1 MVDLSGPAAE
11 PFFTPP
17 QVRWT
22 PTAWAVAASLLIH
35 SVGVVALYSAQGLSL
50 NAVLP
55 TRDSTLFE
63 ASVLPANAP
72 ASAKSNEAQAPQSK
86 PRSTQVTPAASAP
99 KTVPPTPVISE
110 PIAPA
115 PTPDST
121 AIVSNLTEPE
131 PVIAPVANVPQTQPA
146 PILPVMPAMPVGI
159 NEPITRPAMPITQL
173 PHTLDPR
180 HMSPQT
186 RLPDETLAAM
196 SQPYSLPNQVSV
208 RYETNY
214 QGIAARS
221 ELQWKKIGEVGAQRY
236 EASLITSAL
245 GMELRYKSVGLIGI
259 KGLAPL
265 AVEEKR
271 PFKSAVAT
279 SIEPSNNR
287 VIISSKEGFLPYD
300 PMGHDLVSLII
311 QLGIYAQSLP
321 QWSLPGIAQDF
332 TVYRPNGIK
341 RWRLQ
346 SQGLD
351 TIQVRGEMRQ
361 VVYIRRIASDGQPDY
376 EDQYHFWLDPKHY
389 GFPVKMRQ
397 VDSAGKVTDI
407 VMTDWKEQ

>member
-1 MVDLSGPAAE
+1 MVDLLNLDAE
-11 PFFTPP
+11 PFLAPP
-17 QVRWT
+17 QARWT
-22 PTAWAVAASLLIH
+22 PAAWAVAASLLVH
-35 SVGVVALYSAQGLSL
+35 SVGVVMLYSAQGLSL
-50 NAVLP
+50 DAVLP
-55 TRDSTLFE
+55 AQDSGLFE
-63 ASVLPANAP
+63 ASLLPANAP
-72 ASAKSNEAQAPQSK
+72 ANLVQASEIK
-86 PRSTQVTPAASAP
+86 PRSRAVPAPAVAAP
-99 KTVPPTPVISE
+99 KPASPDSAISE
-110 PIAPA
+110 PIAAASAPA
-115 PTPDST
+115 PDST
-121 AIVSNLTEPE
+121 AADNKVSEPE
-131 PVIAPVANVPQTQPA
+131 PVTAPAATVPQTPAA
-146 PILPVMPAMPVGI
+146 PILPESI
-159 NEPITRPAMPITQL
+159 NETITRPVTPITQWWL
-173 PHTLDPR
+173 
-180 HMSPQT
+180 SPV
-186 RLPDETLAAM
+186 PNEMLATMA
-196 SQPYSLPNQVSV
+196 QPYSLPNQVSV

-221 ELQWKKIGEVGAQRY
+221 ELQWKKIGEVGTQRY

-271 PFKSAVAT
+271 PFKSTIAT

-346 SQGLD
+346 SQGLE

-361 VVYIRRIASDGQPDY
+361 VIYIRRIASDGQPDY
-376 EDQYHFWLDPKHY
+376 EDQYHFWLDPQHY

-397 VDSAGKVTDI
+397 VDNTGKMTDI

>member
-1 MVDLSGPAAE
+1 LD
-11 PFFTPP
+11 
-17 QVRWT
+17 
-22 PTAWAVAASLLIH
+22 
-35 SVGVVALYSAQGLSL
+35 
-50 NAVLP
+50 AVLP
-55 TRDSTLFE
+55 AQDSGLFE
-63 ASVLPANAP
+63 ASLLPANAP
-72 ASAKSNEAQAPQSK
+72 ANLVQASEIK
-86 PRSTQVTPAASAP
+86 PHSRAVPAPAVAAP
-99 KTVPPTPVISE
+99 KPASPDSAISE
-110 PIAPA
+110 PIASAPA
-115 PTPDST
+115 PDST
-121 AIVSNLTEPE
+121 AADNKVSEPE
-131 PVIAPVANVPQTQPA
+131 PVTAPAATVPQTPAA
-146 PILPVMPAMPVGI
+146 PILPESI
-159 NEPITRPAMPITQL
+159 NETITRPVTPITQWWL
-173 PHTLDPR
+173 
-180 HMSPQT
+180 SPV
-186 RLPDETLAAM
+186 PNEMLATMA
-196 SQPYSLPNQVSV
+196 QPYSLPNQVSV

-221 ELQWKKIGEVGAQRY
+221 ELQWKKIGEVGTQRY

-271 PFKSAVAT
+271 PFKSTIAT

-346 SQGLD
+346 SQGLE

-376 EDQYHFWLDPKHY
+376 EDQYHFWLDPQHY

-397 VDSAGKVTDI
+397 VDNTGKMTDI

>member
-1 MVDLSGPAAE
+1 MVDLLNPDAE
-11 PFFTPP
+11 PFLAPP
-17 QVRWT
+17 QARWT
-22 PTAWAVAASLLIH
+22 PAAWAVAASLLVH
-35 SVGVVALYSAQGLSL
+35 SVGVVMLYSAQGLSL
-50 NAVLP
+50 DAVLP
-55 TRDSTLFE
+55 AQDSGLFE
-63 ASVLPANAP
+63 ASLLPANAP
-72 ASAKSNEAQAPQSK
+72 ANLVQASEIK
-86 PRSTQVTPAASAP
+86 PRSRAVPARALAP
-99 KTVPPTPVISE
+99 PKLATAAPAISE
-110 PIAPA
+110 PIAA
-115 PTPDST
+115 SPTPDST
-121 AIVSNLTEPE
+121 AIASNVPEPE
-131 PVIAPVANVPQTQPA
+131 PVIAPVANLPQTQPA
-146 PILPVMPAMPVGI
+146 PILPVMPAMPI
-159 NEPITRPAMPITQL
+159 SLNEPITRPVMPITQW
-173 PHTLDPR
+173 
-180 HMSPQT
+180 PQT
-186 RLPDETLAAM
+186 RLPDEMLATMA
-196 SQPYSLPNQVSV
+196 QPYSLPNQVSV

-221 ELQWKKIGEVGAQRY
+221 ELQWKKIGEAGTQRY
-236 EASLITSAL
+236 EASLVTSAL

-271 PFKSAVAT
+271 PFKSTIAT

-346 SQGLD
+346 SQGLE

-376 EDQYHFWLDPKHY
+376 EDQYHFWLDPQHY

-397 VDSAGKVTDI
+397 VDNTGKMTDI

>member
-1 MVDLSGPAAE
+1 
-11 PFFTPP
+11 
-17 QVRWT
+17 
-22 PTAWAVAASLLIH
+22 VAASLLIH

-50 NAVLP
+50 DAVLP
-55 TRDSTLFE
+55 TRDNTLFE

-72 ASAKSNEAQAPQSK
+72 ASVKSNEAQASQSK
-86 PRSTQVTPAASAP
+86 PRSAQVTPAASAP

-110 PIAPA
+110 PIASA

-121 AIVSNLTEPE
+121 AVVSNVPEPE
-131 PVIAPVANVPQTQPA
+131 PVIAPVAALPQTQPA
-146 PILPVMPAMPVGI
+146 PTLPVIPAMPVSI
-159 NEPITRPAMPITQL
+159 NEPITRPVMPITQL
-173 PHTLDPR
+173 P
-180 HMSPQT
+180 QT
-186 RLPDETLAAM
+186 PLPDELFASMAR
-196 SQPYSLPNQVSV
+196 PYTLPNQVSV

-214 QGIAARS
+214 QGIPARS
-221 ELQWKKIGEVGAQRY
+221 ELQWKKIGEVGTQRY
-236 EASLITSAL
+236 EASLVTSAL
-245 GMELRYKSVGLIGI
+245 GMELRYKSVGSIGI
-259 KGLAPL
+259 KGLAPM

-300 PMGHDLVSLII
+300 PLGHDLVSLII

-346 SQGLD
+346 SQGLE

-397 VDSAGKVTDI
+397 VDNSGKMTDI